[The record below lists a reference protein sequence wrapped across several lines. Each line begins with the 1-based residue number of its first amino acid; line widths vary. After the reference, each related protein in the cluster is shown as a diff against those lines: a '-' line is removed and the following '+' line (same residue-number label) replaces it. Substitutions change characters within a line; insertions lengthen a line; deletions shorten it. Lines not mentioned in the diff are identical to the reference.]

1 MMKKL
6 FAFLT
11 AALFLVMSLNLGSL
25 TVEAADPKTYYVK
38 YYPDK
43 KAWYYQPGNEW
54 DEEVAGREL
63 YYMTLE
69 FQDGDYVV
77 AEGYGDFPHLKLDF
91 YLGNFTA
98 VMNTALAL
106 ECKGVKDCYILTNSA
121 VSVSAPVENAWV
133 YQKAKAN
140 FNEDCYNLELIYDN
154 GEPKM
159 GVNVVGKCNYF
170 YCHSENH
177 TKYKLWN
184 FTEPIKFEGGILHTG
199 YWAYQVEPPAGGTQT
214 PSVAPTAAPAEQ
226 ATTTTPAT
234 TTPVQGVLDDVPKTG
249 QSYNYIVALGFAAL
263 CLAGCYSLKRKF

>member
-1 MMKKL
+1 MKKL

-11 AALFLVMSLNLGSL
+11 AALFLVMSLNINAL
-25 TVEAADPKTYYVK
+25 TAEAADPKTYYVK

-121 VSVSAPVENAWV
+121 VSISAPVENAWV

-159 GVNVVGKCNYF
+159 GVNVVGQCNYF

-199 YWAYQVEPPAGGTQT
+199 YWAYQVEPPANGVQT

-226 ATTTTPAT
+226 APAT
-234 TTPVQGVLDDVPKTG
+234 QPAQTTPVQGVLDDVPKTG